1 MSWKEEKERKT
12 NSFKRKQAELERVR
26 MLHDLF
32 FKRPI
37 SKNHTEHNTALKQS
51 STHQHPSL
59 V

>member
-1 MSWKEEKERKT
+1 MTWEKDK
-12 NSFKRKQAELERVR
+12 KYKQRKQAELERVR

-32 FKRPI
+32 FKHPI
-37 SKNHTEHNTALKQS
+37 SENRTERSTASKQS